1 LTYFREFRLN
11 WTTLLGAML
20 GLALGSAMNHYMTNL
35 FAPELIAEFGWDKA
49 QFALVG
55 TLGLASMF
63 VVPFWGRF
71 ADRHGARLS
80 AAIGF
85 VAVPLSFLAFSLM
98 RGNIYEFFA
107 ITVFQ
112 HLFGVLT
119 TTLVFSR
126 VIVQRFDLARGMA
139 LSVLMSGAPLVGAIV
154 VPLVG
159 EVIDA
164 QGWRTGYRLL
174 AMISAIG
181 GIVAVTLVGRRPKG
195 GAAAP
200 ERNAQRL
207 TRAQFAA
214 LLRHPAFIL
223 IVAGMFFCNVP
234 TVIVSSQFKLVLIE
248 SGAPGKLATWLV
260 SLYAVGVVVGRFL
273 SGLALDKV
281 SAQTVALAA
290 LGLPAIGFLIL
301 ASPAEHPW
309 LLAGAVLLIGLAQGA
324 EGDIG
329 AYLTSRTFDIANFS
343 LIYSFLIASMGLA
356 GAVGSVLLS
365 MTLGATDRFDM
376 FLIIAAALTI
386 VGALCFFMTGRGGK
400 PQPSEIMPEMI
411 APSLRYSEK
420 SSNDRTLP

>member
-1 LTYFREFRLN
+1 MTYFREFRVN

-35 FAPELIAEFGWDKA
+35 FAPELIAEFGWDKG

-71 ADRHGARLS
+71 ADRYGARLS

-85 VAVPLSFLAFSLM
+85 AVVPLTFLAFSLM
-98 RGNIYEFFA
+98 SGNIYEFFA
-107 ITVFQ
+107 ITIFQ
-112 HLFGVLT
+112 NLFGVLT

-139 LSVLMSGAPLVGAIV
+139 LSVLMSGAPLMGAIV

-164 QGWRTGYRLL
+164 QGWRAGYRLL
-174 AMISAIG
+174 ALISLVG
-181 GIVAVTLVGRRPKG
+181 GIAAVTLVGRRPKG
-195 GAAAP
+195 AAAAP
-200 ERNAQRL
+200 ARTAQRL
-207 TRAQFAA
+207 TGAQFAA

-234 TVIVSSQFKLVLIE
+234 TVLVSSQFKLVLME

-260 SLYAVGVVVGRFL
+260 SLYAMGVVVGRFL
-273 SGLALDKV
+273 SGLALDRI
-281 SAQTVALAA
+281 SPQSVALAA

-301 ASPAEHPW
+301 ASPIEHPW
-309 LLAGAVLLIGLAQGA
+309 LLAGAVMLIGLAQGA

-365 MTLGATDRFDM
+365 MTLGATERFDL
-376 FLIIAAALTI
+376 FLVIAAALTI
-386 VGALCFFMTGRGGK
+386 VGALCFFMIGRVGK
-400 PQPSEIMPEMI
+400 PQIVEAYPLVAASGLDP
-411 APSLRYSEK
+411 K
-420 SSNDRTLP
+420 VVQQ